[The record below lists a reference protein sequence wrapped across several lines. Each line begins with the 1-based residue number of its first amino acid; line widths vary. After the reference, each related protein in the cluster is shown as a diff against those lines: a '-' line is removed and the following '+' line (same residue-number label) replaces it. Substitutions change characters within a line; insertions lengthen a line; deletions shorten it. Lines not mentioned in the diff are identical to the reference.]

1 MIERQRK
8 ITRLLIETNRLMVDN
23 MFHTTDFFQEQG
35 NLMSLILLEQLSGLE
50 AVGSL
55 LTHRLTQAYR
65 KAWEELKKGA
75 ESHFQRTEEF
85 FRDPR

>member
-1 MIERQRK
+1 
-8 ITRLLIETNRLMVDN
+8 
-23 MFHTTDFFQEQG
+23 
-35 NLMSLILLEQLSGLE
+35 MSLILLEQLSGLE